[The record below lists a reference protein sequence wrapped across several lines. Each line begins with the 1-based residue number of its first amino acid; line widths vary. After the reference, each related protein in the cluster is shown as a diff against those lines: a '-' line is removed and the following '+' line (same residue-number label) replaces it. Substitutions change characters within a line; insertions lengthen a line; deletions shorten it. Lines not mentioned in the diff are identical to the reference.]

1 MSTPTDPTGA
11 EQPDSRGPETTPA
24 AQGSAQGSPAQGS
37 PAQGS
42 PAQGSAPDAAP
53 TQAYPAGD
61 AAPTEAYPPVPP
73 APPVAQASYG
83 DAPAAPADG
92 PAYGQPPY
100 GQPPYGQAPY
110 GAPAPSGPD
119 TRPKTLAWISLGLA
133 ILGVILSCIGF
144 VPAAWVGFAS
154 VIVGGLVLLVAFV
167 LSIVALASRKQGGKP
182 IGIAAL
188 IVSVLSGILWA
199 VALIFAFTFSV
210 VTSSSDA
217 ESAPTPAPSVSAAP
231 EDEGETEGEVSGTYD
246 EEAFIAEA
254 RPAINDLFTAL
265 DPSIT
270 EEVVEQMFTDETLV
284 TTGKSFLLAGEAG
297 RDQLIDG
304 LVSGS
309 QGVFDE
315 DAATQFTDIILDAAQ
330 KHLQ

>member
-11 EQPDSRGPETTPA
+11 EQPDSSGAEPA
-24 AQGSAQGSPAQGS
+24 PA
-37 PAQGS
+37 AQGS

-61 AAPTEAYPPVPP
+61 ASPTEAYPPVPP

-217 ESAPTPAPSVSAAP
+217 ESAPAPAPSVSAAP
-231 EDEGETEGEVSGTYD
+231 EDEGETEGETEGEVSGAYD

-254 RPAINDLFTAL
+254 RPAINELFTAL

-270 EEVVEQMFTDETLV
+270 EEVVAQMFTDETLV